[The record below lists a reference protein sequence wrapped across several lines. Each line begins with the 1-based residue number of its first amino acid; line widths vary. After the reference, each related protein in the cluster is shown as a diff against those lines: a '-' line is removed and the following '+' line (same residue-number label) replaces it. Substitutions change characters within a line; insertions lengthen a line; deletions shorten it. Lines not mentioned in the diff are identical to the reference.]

1 MKLQVADLNS
11 HYGPAH
17 ILFDVALEVG
27 EGEVVALLG
36 RNGAGK
42 STTFRS
48 IVGLVEHRTGRI
60 VFEGKD
66 VSREPTHA
74 IVRRGLGYVPEERR
88 IFTDLTVDENLE
100 VGRQPMRPNAPHWTR
115 EKLFTLFPNLGEMR
129 NRPGG
134 RMSGGEQQM
143 LTIARTLMG
152 NPSLVLLD
160 EPSEGLSPKIVEQM
174 VEAILTMKQ
183 EGVSIV
189 VSEQNLHFA
198 RLISDRAYIIE
209 RGRICYSRHH
219 GRTRRAAGYPR
230 HASGAVTGAGNAHD
244 QECFAE
250 TSRKPARPPYV
261 LDEQVGFILRQ
272 VWQRHATIFAS
283 EIGINLTPTQWAAL
297 AKLTETGPC
306 SQNLLGRLTA
316 MDVATI
322 KGVIDRLTARGLT
335 ETSPDPEDG
344 RRLLVSLTRAGQQ
357 MAEKAAPNALA
368 ITRETL
374 APLDAKERETLVA
387 LLSKLR

>member
-1 MKLQVADLNS
+1 MR
-11 HYGPAH
+11 G
-17 ILFDVALEVG
+17 
-27 EGEVVALLG
+27 
-36 RNGAGK
+36 
-42 STTFRS
+42 
-48 IVGLVEHRTGRI
+48 
-60 VFEGKD
+60 
-66 VSREPTHA
+66 
-74 IVRRGLGYVPEERR
+74 GLGYVPEERR
-88 IFTDLTVDENLE
+88 IFTDLTVEENLE
-100 VGRQPMRPNAPHWTR
+100 VGRQPARPNAPHWDR
-115 EKLFTLFPNLGEMR
+115 DKLFALFPNLGEMR
-129 NRPGG
+129 GRQGG

-174 VEAILTMKQ
+174 VEAILTMKK

-189 VSEQNLHFA
+189 RLRTEPAFRQIDLRPRLYHRA
-198 RLISDRAYIIE
+198 RPDLFW
-209 RGRICYSRHH
+209 RHD
-219 GRTRRAAGYPR
+219 GRTRRPSGHSR
-230 HASGAVTGAGNAHD
+230 RASGAVSGGDEKKRQGRNAM
-244 QECFAE
+244 
-250 TSRKPARPPYV
+250 TRGLSPKRSVKPSRPSYI
-261 LDEQVGFILRQ
+261 LEEQIGFILRQ
-272 VWQRHATIFAS
+272 VWQRHAAIFAR

-306 SQNLLGRLTA
+306 SQNQLGRLTA

-335 ETSPDPEDG
+335 ETSADPEDG
-344 RRLLVSLTRAGQQ
+344 RRLLVSLTRAGAQ